1 MKCSLKLIMSIK
13 GHFRSNNFLRI
24 ILGYLHFITVK
35 LSCIEYSFV
44 LEIIEYTFMKE
55 LSWISI
61 SNFESL
67 QCASFALYYRT
78 FMITKFEIFTA
89 AEKFLTDCF
98 FLQNVCI
105 GITVRMFT
113 VVLFQIFPLLPV
125 QCFLPVVTSITVATD
140 CGEMALYVRGAPP
153 AAASTDTRQ
162 PGPGHRP
169 PAQPDNQRDC
179 LQSLLADAADKTGS
193 IRGLSRV
200 NFPANEFLRRPWP
213 PIGFRDVPWVWPT
226 TGWGFIGALLIIY
239 YLWV

>member
-44 LEIIEYTFMKE
+44 SEIIENTFMKE

-78 FMITKFEIFTA
+78 FMITKLEIFTA

-140 CGEMALYVRGAPP
+140 CGEMALYVRGGATGGGQHGHSP
-153 AAASTDTRQ
+153 ARTRTQAASTARQ
-162 PGPGHRP
+162 PE
-169 PAQPDNQRDC
+169 
-179 LQSLLADAADKTGS
+179 
-193 IRGLSRV
+193 GLSPV
-200 NFPANEFLRRPWP
+200 SSRRR
-213 PIGFRDVPWVWPT
+213 GR
-226 TGWGFIGALLIIY
+226 
-239 YLWV
+239 

>member
-1 MKCSLKLIMSIK
+1 
-13 GHFRSNNFLRI
+13 
-24 ILGYLHFITVK
+24 
-35 LSCIEYSFV
+35 
-44 LEIIEYTFMKE
+44 
-55 LSWISI
+55 
-61 SNFESL
+61 
-67 QCASFALYYRT
+67 
-78 FMITKFEIFTA
+78 MITKLEIFTA

-200 NFPANEFLRRPWP
+200 NFPKK
-213 PIGFRDVPWVWPT
+213 
-226 TGWGFIGALLIIY
+226 LLMNSFED
-239 YLWV
+239 LGPLSGLEMCPGCDRLQDGVLLVLC